1 MMFGRS
7 AAAVIAVAML
17 LLSPATAQESP
28 QVAQGKALYGEFCTQ
43 CHGADGKRGEGFQT
57 PIWGSGTQISKFE
70 TAQALF
76 EYHQMMMPFNDPTLM
91 TDDQK
96 WAVVAFLLANH
107 GAIKPGDS
115 VSPANAAAIA
125 IKPPQ

>member
-1 MMFGRS
+1 
-7 AAAVIAVAML
+7 
-17 LLSPATAQESP
+17 
-28 QVAQGKALYGEFCTQ
+28 
-43 CHGADGKRGEGFQT
+43 
-57 PIWGSGTQISKFE
+57 
-70 TAQALF
+70 
-76 EYHQMMMPFNDPTLM
+76 MMMPFNDPTLM